1 MREIGQRISMCLYLY
16 SWYLSQM
23 TPPIPVNLSESNISN
38 EISFVLQGDES
49 LTSINSQNRIKL
61 KLLDHIY
68 SGTDVI
74 LITSS
79 QQKTGSLFLQ
89 QCFSDNHDQIRTI
102 FLNSDSFPKE
112 DFESNNP
119 AHDLSM
125 ISAVVYESIHLDTHF
140 AIILDDADQLPLQI
154 LNELIKLALAINT
167 SKNNV
172 NFIFAG
178 GPSLLGVVQ
187 QVSDITRLSLAHCS
201 LDEITQE
208 DIEVYIDEKQSE
220 CVESKKL
227 KFNKYALKRIATHA
241 NGSLLKASTLLEWCR
256 EYAIHTG
263 NFKVTVGFIDE
274 ILKNTECSHL
284 LSNYPAADFS
294 FTDSVTSQSKDENIE
309 FTKQEEVLL
318 EQPLIEEES
327 KTIYIDET
335 NTNNNNEDVLQNV
348 YEKVMAATPS
358 DIVSIDGSD
367 VKNISIEED
376 NSTKTISL
384 EDSKQDSN
392 HEETEYQDSYHI
404 EALKD
409 INTPLSPTYAEDD
422 ISPAEAPAQL
432 TSTSSNAN
440 NSVFLWTFLILSL
453 LVGGYYLISS
463 NIISYNDIRAYIG
476 TVTSKNDNEDA
487 TSIDH
492 NIIAT
497 VTPSISTDNK
507 KEKTNQKI
515 SSLLEL
521 AELQIKQKKLSTPP
535 SDNALDTYKLILES
549 DPNNKEALAGIKL
562 IKDRYQT
569 WAKLDIK
576 DGNSKRAIYFL
587 QRAIDISPDG
597 EALNLLSG
605 LQ

>member
-1 MREIGQRISMCLYLY
+1 M
-16 SWYLSQM
+16 
-23 TPPIPVNLSESNISN
+23 NLSETNISN

-49 LTSINSQNRIKL
+49 LTSGNSQSRIKQ

-89 QCFSDNHDQIRTI
+89 QCFNDNHDQIRTI

-112 DFESNNP
+112 DFDSTNP
-119 AHDLSM
+119 THDLSM

-172 NFIFAG
+172 NFIFSG
-178 GPSLLGVVQ
+178 GPNLLGTVQ

-227 KFNKYALKRIATHA
+227 KFNKYALKRIASHA

-274 ILKNTECSHL
+274 ILKNAECSHL
-284 LSNYPAADFS
+284 LSNYPTADFS
-294 FTDSVTSQSKDENIE
+294 FTDSVASQSKDESIE
-309 FTKQEEVLL
+309 FTKQEAVLS
-318 EQPLIEEES
+318 EKPLIEETS

-335 NTNNNNEDVLQNV
+335 ITSNNSSESKLENV
-348 YEKVMAATPS
+348 YEKVMASTPQ
-358 DIVSIDGSD
+358 DVVSIDGS
-367 VKNISIEED
+367 NIEHITVEED
-376 NSTKTISL
+376 NLNIEVNTI
-384 EDSKQDSN
+384 EDSAHDDG
-392 HEETEYQDSYHI
+392 EYQDSYHI

-422 ISPAEAPAQL
+422 MSPTETPAQL
-432 TSTSSNAN
+432 SSTSSNAN
-440 NSVFLWTFLILSL
+440 SSVFVWTFFILSL
-453 LVGGYYLISS
+453 LVGGYYLFSS
-463 NIISYNDIRAYIG
+463 KIITYHEIRAYIN
-476 TVTSKNDNEDA
+476 TFIASSADNETTPADDA
-487 TSIDH
+487 
-492 NIIAT
+492 
-497 VTPSISTDNK
+497 VISTNISPVPTVK
-507 KEKTNQKI
+507 KEDDDNQNI
-515 SSLLEL
+515 SALLKL
-521 AELQIKQKKLSTPP
+521 AESQIKQKKLSTPP
-535 SDNALDTYKLILES
+535 SDNALETYKLILNS
-549 DPNNKEALAGIKL
+549 NPNNEDALAGIKL

-587 QRAIDISPDG
+587 QRAIDISPDD
-597 EALNLLSG
+597 EALNLLSV
-605 LQ
+605 LQERKSLNN